1 MLLNKRNID
10 FCCSLD
16 IGRNNKEKRLK
27 MRTDKLTVVSRF
39 DNSSERKKTYT
50 KLKKMR
56 QNKFKKYRVQYIR
69 NIEGKPYRKALLV
82 RGKKKHSPVLLRI
95 DYSPINRNTGGV
107 RLDFR
112 PQHMVPQKIDHL
124 LSWIDRRLG
133 GIFYQLLARAWV
145 TQIDVAIDA
154 YNCKLD
160 DYIWGLD
167 RSGKT
172 AYFDKEDGLPGL
184 RIGSCR
190 SLLHILCYE
199 KVDANSSRKL
209 IFRERAK
216 FININFDE
224 YQQFLRIEARYRPNA
239 KPTSKKGNVLMLAHL
254 SEMRNPFK
262 RLRVYSKDLGNE
274 LLERGFL
281 CTLPDAPS
289 IAEMKRYMMATMQC
303 SRLPRKVDRLIA
315 EHEIDLFDKHTV
327 WTQWSC
333 CVAQLSGI
341 FSIASVF
348 CVHKSVHNE
357 KMELIKLNKIN

>member
-16 IGRNNKEKRLK
+16 IGRNNKEQQLK
-27 MRTDKLTVVSRF
+27 MRTDKLSVVSRF
-39 DNSSERKKTYT
+39 DNSSERKKTYN

-56 QNKFKKYRVQYIR
+56 RNKFKQYRAQYIR
-69 NIEGKPYRKALLV
+69 NNEEKPYRKALLI

-95 DYSPINRNTGGV
+95 DYSPINRNTGGI

-145 TQIDVAIDA
+145 TQIDVAIDV

-172 AYFDKEDGLPGL
+172 AYFNKENGLPGI
-184 RIGSCR
+184 RIGSYR
-190 SLLHILCYE
+190 SFLHFLCYG
-199 KVDANSSRKL
+199 KIDANSGRKL
-209 IFRERAK
+209 VFRERAK
-216 FININFDE
+216 FINVNFDE
-224 YQQFLRIEARYRPNA
+224 YQQLLRIEARYRPNA
-239 KPTSKKGNVLMLAHL
+239 TPTSKNGNALMLAHIL
-254 SEMRNPFK
+254 EMRNPFE
-262 RLRVYSKDLGNE
+262 RLRVYSKDLGDE
-274 LLERGFL
+274 LLKSGYL
-281 CTLPDAPS
+281 YKLPNAPS
-289 IAEMKRYMMATMQC
+289 IADMKRYMMEAMQC

-315 EHEIDLFDKHTV
+315 EHEIELFDKHTV
-327 WTQWSC
+327 WTQWSR

-341 FSIASVF
+341 FSIASIF
-348 CVHKSVHNE
+348 CVHRRVHTE
-357 KMELIKLNKIN
+357 KAE

>member
-1 MLLNKRNID
+1 MKLNKHNIE

-16 IGRNNKEKRLK
+16 IGMNTRDQKLK
-27 MRTDKLTVVSRF
+27 IRVDKLSVVSQF
-39 DNSSERKKTYT
+39 DENIEMKKTYSNLET
-50 KLKKMR
+50 LKHDKKR
-56 QNKFKKYRVQYIR
+56 KYRVSYIPTKER
-69 NIEGKPYRKALLV
+69 NPYHKALLI
-82 RGKKKHSPVLLRI
+82 RGKKKKSPVLLRI
-95 DYSPINRNTGGV
+95 DYIPKSRNTGEI

-112 PQHMVPQKIDHL
+112 PQHLASKKIDHL
-124 LSWIDRRLG
+124 LSWLDRQLG
-133 GIFYQLLARAWV
+133 EIFYQLLGRAWI
-145 TQIDVAIDA
+145 TQIDVALDV
-154 YNCKLD
+154 YKCKLD
-160 DYIWGLD
+160 DYIWGLE

-184 RIGSCR
+184 RVGSCR
-190 SLLHILCYE
+190 SLLHILCYG
-199 KVDANSSRKL
+199 KVDANSGRKL

-254 SEMRNPFK
+254 SEMRNPFE
-262 RLRVYSKDLGNE
+262 RLRVYSKDLGDE

-281 CTLPDAPS
+281 CMLPHAPS
-289 IAEMKRYMMATMQC
+289 IAEMKRYMLATMQC

-315 EHEIDLFDKHTV
+315 EYEIELFDKRTV
-327 WTQWSC
+327 WEQWSR

-348 CVHKSVHNE
+348 CVHRRVHNE
-357 KMELIKLNKIN
+357 KPE

>member
-1 MLLNKRNID
+1 MLLNKRNMD

-16 IGRNNKEKRLK
+16 IGRNNKEQRLK
-27 MRTDKLTVVSRF
+27 MRTDKLSVVSRF
-39 DNSSERKKTYT
+39 DNSIERKKTYT

-56 QNKFKKYRVQYIR
+56 QNKFKQYRVQYIR
-69 NIEGKPYRKALLV
+69 NNEGKPYRKALLI

-95 DYSPINRNTGGV
+95 DYSPINRNTGGI

-112 PQHMVPQKIDHL
+112 PQHMAPQKIDHL

-145 TQIDVAIDA
+145 TQIDVAIDV

-172 AYFDKEDGLPGL
+172 AYFNKENGFPGI
-184 RIGSCR
+184 RIGSYR
-190 SLLHILCYE
+190 SFLHFLCYG
-199 KVDANSSRKL
+199 KIDANIGRKL
-209 IFRERAK
+209 AFPKRSK
-216 FININFDE
+216 FINVNFDE

-239 KPTSKKGNVLMLAHL
+239 TPTSKNGNALMLAHIL
-254 SEMRNPFK
+254 EMRNPFE
-262 RLRVYSKDLGNE
+262 RLRVYSKDLGDE
-274 LLERGFL
+274 LLESGYL
-281 CTLPDAPS
+281 YTLPNAPS
-289 IAEMKRYMMATMQC
+289 IADMKRYMMEAMQC

-315 EHEIDLFDKHTV
+315 EHEIELFDKRTV
-327 WTQWSC
+327 WAQWSR

-341 FSIASVF
+341 FSIASIF
-348 CVHKSVHNE
+348 CVHMRVHTAKAE
-357 KMELIKLNKIN
+357 

>member
-1 MLLNKRNID
+1 MKLNKRNLD

-16 IGRNNKEKRLK
+16 IGMNTRDQKLK
-27 MRTDKLTVVSRF
+27 MRADKLSIVSSF
-39 DNSSERKKTYT
+39 HNSEERKITYK

-56 QNKFKKYRVQYIR
+56 QKVFKKYRVQYIR
-69 NIEGKPYRKALLV
+69 SEEKKPYRKALLI
-82 RGKKKHSPVLLRI
+82 RGKRENSPVLLRI
-95 DYSPINRNTGGV
+95 DYSPINRNTGGI

-112 PQHMVPQKIDHL
+112 PQHMATKKIDHL
-124 LSWIDRRLG
+124 LSWINCRLG
-133 GIFYQLLARAWV
+133 GIFYQLLERAWI
-145 TQIDVAIDA
+145 TQIDVALDI

-160 DYIWGLD
+160 DYLWALD
-167 RSGKT
+167 RAGKT
-172 AYFDKEDGLPGL
+172 AYFDKENGFPGL

-190 SLLHILCYE
+190 SLLHILFYG
-199 KVDANSSRKL
+199 KVNARSGGKL
-209 IFRERAK
+209 VYRERTK

-239 KPTSKKGNVLMLAHL
+239 TPTSKNGNALKLADL
-254 SEMRNPFK
+254 LEMRNPFK
-262 RLRVYSKDLGNE
+262 RLRVYSKDLGDE

-289 IAEMKRYMMATMQC
+289 IAEMKRYMLATMQC

-315 EHEIDLFDKHTV
+315 EYEIELFDKHAV
-327 WTQWSC
+327 WAQWSH

-348 CVHKSVHNE
+348 CVHRRVHNE
-357 KMELIKLNKIN
+357 NTE